1 MLIQIGWIDVDDW
14 RLQVQRMPAEQMNQT
29 WIESPKRM
37 GLSLY
42 LWGQENNKIWDLW
55 PCYAILG
62 SRIRKGRAHWI
73 MPISKAGDG
82 KMWHKEWIVTI
93 LWRGP
98 KHFFLSMIACN
109 RLWSRFGS
117 SVRQVTHTWYSCLR
131 LQTLMVQSSTGVVQW
146 CILKFLRL
154 NRHEATPWDT

>member
-1 MLIQIGWIDVDDW
+1 MWMTEGC
-14 RLQVQRMPAEQMNQT
+14 RFKRMPAEQMNQT

-42 LWGQENNKIWDLW
+42 LWGQENNKIWDFDGLVTPFW
-55 PCYAILG
+55 VPG
-62 SRIRKGRAHWI
+62 FGREERNWI

-117 SVRQVTHTWYSCLR
+117 SFRQVTHTWYSCLR